1 MYPILIILNLIL
13 MNWYI
18 SKIVFS
24 IGNTQATKSQFD
36 EQLRLVAADSTEEAF
51 IKARTIGLNEE
62 EIFFNSNQNEVKWEF
77 INVSEIIPMSKLEDG
92 IELYSRIHETEEAK
106 TYINFIHQKAVA
118 IRLNECAY

>member
-1 MYPILIILNLIL
+1 

-24 IGNTQATKSQFD
+24 IENTQAAKSQFD

-51 IKARTIGLNEE
+51 MKARTIGLNEE
-62 EIFFNSNQNEVKWEF
+62 EMFFNSNNQNEVKWEF

-92 IELYSRIHETEEAK
+92 TELYSRIHETEEAR
-106 TYINFIHQKAVA
+106 TYINFIHQKAIA

>member
-1 MYPILIILNLIL
+1 

-24 IGNTQATKSQFD
+24 MENTQAAKSQFD

-51 IKARTIGLNEE
+51 MKARTIGLNEE
-62 EIFFNSNQNEVKWEF
+62 EMFFNSNNQNEVKWEF

-92 IELYSRIHETEEAK
+92 TELYSRIHETEEAR
-106 TYINFIHQKAVA
+106 TYINFIHQKAIA

>member
-1 MYPILIILNLIL
+1 

-18 SKIVFS
+18 SKIVFA
-24 IGNTQATKSQFD
+24 IENTQASTSQFD

-51 IKARTIGLNEE
+51 MKARAIGLNEE
-62 EIFFNSNQNEVKWEF
+62 EIFFNGNQNEVKWEF
-77 INVSEIIPMSKLEDG
+77 INVSEVIAMDKLEDG

-106 TYINFIHQKAVA
+106 TYINFIHKKAVA